1 MCNIHL
7 VITPDGEV
15 ESLYRDEL
23 MPIFD
28 ALGKLG
34 VPGRASDIV
43 FKDSQWH
50 VLEFDGDKRI
60 YHPKGFDTRAAAI
73 SHEINILQEK
83 YL

>member
-1 MCNIHL
+1 MSDIHL
-7 VITPDGEV
+7 VINPGGEMK
-15 ESLYRDEL
+15 SLYRDEL
-23 MPIFD
+23 MPVFN
-28 ALGKLG
+28 ALGNLE